1 METFWYLQVLY
12 WLKEMIKQLLSS
24 EGKDLIKDE
33 NLQPRTFLLIMF
45 GCGSLQPFPSAARG
59 ARGSRIDKT
68 RLGSNLYIQ
77 ENIIRNHFIDF
88 FFFLWPAMFLSTLGL

>member
-1 METFWYLQVLY
+1 
-12 WLKEMIKQLLSS
+12 MIKQLLSS

-33 NLQPRTFLLIMF
+33 DLQPRTFLLIMF

-68 RLGSNLYIQ
+68 RLDSNLYIQ

-88 FFFLWPAMFLSTLGL
+88 FFLFMACHVSLYSRSLEYPDSGS